1 MVDASQVTDAH
12 SETDPG
18 DCGRGGDVR
27 GEGNRGDKVE
37 GHSKMVPVAPF
48 TTKLGVDLDE

>member
-1 MVDASQVTDAH
+1 MDASQVTDAH
-12 SETDPG
+12 SETDPR

-37 GHSKMVPVAPF
+37 GHSKMVPVVPF